1 MLLSAVATLLLA
13 SGAVVALPSQKPD
26 DTPMI
31 DSRVRAIELKPMLPS
46 ATPMA
51 IRAVMPPTRP
61 DELAQNPGRERPKN
75 VADQNGA
82 SQESA
87 LPRPPWKSNR
97 HCGRAIGSL
106 SNVCKTVIP
115 FHSSACP

>member
-1 MLLSAVATLLLA
+1 MRRTLLLLLSAVATLLLA

-61 DELAQNPGRERPKN
+61 MSSPRTPA
-75 VADQNGA
+75 
-82 SQESA
+82 ESA
-87 LPRPPWKSNR
+87 PKM
-97 HCGRAIGSL
+97 
-106 SNVCKTVIP
+106 
-115 FHSSACP
+115 